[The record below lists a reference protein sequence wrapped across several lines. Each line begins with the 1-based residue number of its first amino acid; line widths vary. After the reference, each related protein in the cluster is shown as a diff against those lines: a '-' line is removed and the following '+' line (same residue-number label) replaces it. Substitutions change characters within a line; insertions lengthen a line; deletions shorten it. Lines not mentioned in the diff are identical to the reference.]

1 MRDVEHEGEDGYVGG
16 EVRDD
21 VFHEEAGGDG
31 RPFEGA
37 VFEFGQRLEAG
48 CCQGEVLE
56 AWSGPLV

>member
-48 CCQGEVLE
+48 CC
-56 AWSGPLV
+56 